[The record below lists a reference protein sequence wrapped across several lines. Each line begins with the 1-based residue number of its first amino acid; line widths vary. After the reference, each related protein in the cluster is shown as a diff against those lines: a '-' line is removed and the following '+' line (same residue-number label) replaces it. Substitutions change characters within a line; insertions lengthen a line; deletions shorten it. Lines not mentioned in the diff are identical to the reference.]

1 MPIDLHDIPAAC
13 PPLHALL
20 ADMDE
25 TARARLAREARTL
38 TVPAA
43 TTLFRP
49 GEACSQYL
57 IVLNGAVRVSMTGE
71 TGREILLYRV
81 GAGQTCVLTTLAL
94 ISGAPYE
101 AEGRTETEV
110 KALALPAMTFDALLV
125 DSAAFRRFV
134 FSAFATR
141 ITDLMHLLRQ
151 IAFARLDARL
161 VAFLLHH
168 VDADGTL
175 RMTHQE
181 IAAEL
186 GASREAVSRL
196 LKGFEQQGLLSLA
209 RGQVRLQDAEALRA
223 LTRDAQGFTRS

>member
-1 MPIDLHDIPAAC
+1 LSIDLGDIAASC
-13 PPLHALL
+13 PPLRTLL
-20 ADMDE
+20 AEMDAS
-25 TARARLAREARTL
+25 ARARLAREARTL

-43 TTLFRP
+43 TILFRP

-57 IVLNGAVRVSMTGE
+57 VVLNGAVRVSMTGE
-71 TGREILLYRV
+71 SGREILLYRV
-81 GAGQTCVLTTLAL
+81 GPGQTCVLTTLAL

-110 KALALPAMTFDALLV
+110 KALSLPAMTFDALLV
-125 DSAAFRRFV
+125 ESAAFRRFV
-134 FSAFATR
+134 FTAFATR
-141 ITDLMHLLRQ
+141 ITDLMHLLHQ

-161 VAFLLHH
+161 AAFLLHH
-168 VDADGTL
+168 ADANGTL

-196 LKGFEQQGLLSLA
+196 LKSFEQQGLLRLS
-209 RGQVRLQDAEALRA
+209 RGQIHLENASALRVMA
-223 LTRDAQGFTRS
+223 GDATDHTAS

>member
-1 MPIDLHDIPAAC
+1 MPIDLHGIAASC
-13 PPLHALL
+13 PPLRDLL
-20 ADMDE
+20 SSMDE
-25 TARARLAREARTL
+25 AARARLVREARTF

-57 IVLNGAVRVSMTGE
+57 VVLNGAMRVSMTGE

-81 GAGQTCVLTTLAL
+81 TPGQTCVLTTLAL

-101 AEGRTETEV
+101 AEGRTEREV

-151 IAFARLDARL
+151 VAFARLDARL
-161 VAFLLHH
+161 AAFLLHH
-168 VDADGTL
+168 AGADGTL

-196 LKGFEQQGLLSLA
+196 LKGFEQQGHLELA
-209 RGQVRLQDAEALRA
+209 RGRVRIANMAALRA
-223 LTRDAQGFTRS
+223 LSRDMKGFTAS